1 MTNELTIA
9 SAGSGKTTAL
19 INKAISTP
27 NDSVLITT
35 YTESNSQEI
44 KNKFIELV
52 GYLPSN
58 VSITTWFSFLI
69 KQCIKP
75 YQSVLFDFKIKGLLL
90 VNEKSG
96 IRFTTLDGR
105 KIPYAESDD
114 FNKFYFTK
122 NNRIYSDKI
131 AKLAVRVNKETNGK
145 IINRLTEIYNSIFI
159 DECQDLAGYDLEL
172 IKMFAQSKSNLS
184 LVCDPRQVTY
194 LTHNSIKYKKY
205 RNGLLKQFITVECN
219 KIKFKI
225 DESSLSQSY
234 RCNKSICDFSNKLY
248 PEHSQCTSKQNITTT
263 HDGVFLVSKNKV
275 EKYMAEFKPMQ
286 LRWNS
291 LSKGIH
297 VDYSCTNFG
306 QSKGLTFERVLIY
319 PTKGM
324 LQWIQNNN
332 VSERKFSNEA
342 RSKFYVALTRA
353 KFSVGIVCDN
363 AEHYINDTISEYQ

>member
-27 NDSVLITT
+27 NDSILITT

-44 KNKFIELV
+44 KNKFIDLV
-52 GYLPSN
+52 GYIPSN
-58 VSITTWFSFLI
+58 VSVTTWFSFLI

-96 IRFTTLDGR
+96 IRFTTSSGR
-105 KIPYAESDD
+105 KIPYAESSN
-114 FNKFYFTK
+114 FKQFYFTK

-131 AKLAVRVNKETNGK
+131 AKLAIRVNAETNGK
-145 IINRLTEIYNSIFI
+145 IINRITEIYKYIFI

-172 IKMFAQSKSNLS
+172 IKIFAQSKSNLS

-194 LTHNSIKYKKY
+194 LTHNSTKYKKY
-205 RNGLLKQFITVECN
+205 RNGLLKDFVTVECN
-219 KIKFKI
+219 KLKFKI
-225 DESSLSQSY
+225 DETSLSESY

-248 PEHSQCTSKQNITTT
+248 PEHSQCTSKQNITTP
-263 HDGVFLVSKNKV
+263 HDGIFLVSKNNVKR
-275 EKYMAEFKPMQ
+275 YLAEFKPMQ

-291 LSKGIH
+291 LTKGINN
-297 VDYSCTNFG
+297 DYSCTNFG
-306 QSKGLTFERVLIY
+306 QSKGLTFDRVLIY

-324 LQWIQNNN
+324 LEWMKNNKVPEN
-332 VSERKFSNEA
+332 KFSNEA

-363 AEHYINDTISEYQ
+363 AKEYSNDTNFEYQ